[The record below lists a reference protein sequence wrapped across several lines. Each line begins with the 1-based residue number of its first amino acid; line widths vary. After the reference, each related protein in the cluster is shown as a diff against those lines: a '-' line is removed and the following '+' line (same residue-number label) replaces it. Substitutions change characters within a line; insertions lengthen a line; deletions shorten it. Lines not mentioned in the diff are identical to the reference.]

1 MVKVQLITRTFIES
15 ISEELKINLNNDYDF
30 YQNLSNHL
38 GSIFRTGIS
47 DLQSNSFLDEV
58 VIKNPDI
65 VLAVKKHIEI
75 ILLDKAELIIEAGH
89 NAQKQF
95 AKNVLSGLT
104 EEKQVCINIFDKICN
119 NAEEHWKVTVQ
130 LKCSRHI
137 HN

>member
-65 VLAVKKHIEI
+65 VLADKKLLKLLKSMLKEKLLMLKLHI
-75 ILLDKAELIIEAGH
+75 
-89 NAQKQF
+89 
-95 AKNVLSGLT
+95 
-104 EEKQVCINIFDKICN
+104 
-119 NAEEHWKVTVQ
+119 
-130 LKCSRHI
+130 
-137 HN
+137 

>member
-75 ILLDKAELIIEAGH
+75 IEKYVERKITDVEITYITIHICAAMERK
-89 NAQKQF
+89 
-95 AKNVLSGLT
+95 KNQEIAFHVVVVCSGG
-104 EEKQVCINIFDKICN
+104 K
-119 NAEEHWKVTVQ
+119 EH
-130 LKCSRHI
+130 L
-137 HN
+137 NYY

>member
-65 VLAVKKHIEI
+65 VLAVKKYIEI
-75 ILLDKAELIIEAGH
+75 I
-89 NAQKQF
+89 
-95 AKNVLSGLT
+95 
-104 EEKQVCINIFDKICN
+104 EKYVERKITDVEITYITIHICQL
-119 NAEEHWKVTVQ
+119 WKE
-130 LKCSRHI
+130 KSRNSI
-137 HN
+137 PRSSCM